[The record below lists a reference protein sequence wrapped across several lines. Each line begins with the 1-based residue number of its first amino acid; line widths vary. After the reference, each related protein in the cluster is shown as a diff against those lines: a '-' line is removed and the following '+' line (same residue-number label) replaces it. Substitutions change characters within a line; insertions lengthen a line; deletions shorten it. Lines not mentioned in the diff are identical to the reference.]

1 MIDFSWFFG
10 FFYSFLNSLPLSIGH
25 RGKRVRMMHFNWT
38 KHFFF
43 RKIFEDILFFFRI
56 FTFWIGIVRIIVWI
70 KHFWKKLLTAK
81 NFEICFDF
89 RKFVSFRTRTKS
101 DSSRTRINVILRV
114 FQVFDKFST
123 KSKIPK
129 FILTFLKIRE
139 NFGQSECAISDF
151 WIKRRKWSQMKAHD
165 LLISKMA
172 LILKLAKSFSRYQT
186 LKVWKILLE
195 N

>member
-1 MIDFSWFFG
+1 MEDFSRFFG

-38 KHFFF
+38 KHFSF

-56 FTFWIGIVRIIVWI
+56 FTFWIGIVWIIVWI

-114 FQVFDKFST
+114 FQVFDKF
-123 KSKIPK
+123 
-129 FILTFLKIRE
+129 E
-139 NFGQSECAISDF
+139 
-151 WIKRRKWSQMKAHD
+151 
-165 LLISKMA
+165 ISKFK
-172 LILKLAKSFSRYQT
+172 ISKHLKNY
-186 LKVWKILLE
+186 KIELDFELLRI
-195 N
+195 NVKKFQRIFFT